1 MFLSATER
9 HIKSPMS
16 FFLFYRIFW
25 PAVGLRTG
33 AGTIWR
39 THANSKLSVLTQ
51 SIAFHSAVKNPNLVF
66 VWSVSTEHIFAKF
79 DSDDEHELKWSD
91 ASFDSEA
98 LD

>member
-1 MFLSATER
+1 M
-9 HIKSPMS
+9 
-16 FFLFYRIFW
+16 
-25 PAVGLRTG
+25 
-33 AGTIWR
+33 
-39 THANSKLSVLTQ
+39 
-51 SIAFHSAVKNPNLVF
+51 KNPNLVF